1 MKKLFWFRAL
11 IALLLLADCAF
22 VILGMYVW
30 FMISAFVVASLALG
44 SIRHLHQT
52 TTTTAMSLIKDLGV
66 GALVTFGAVV
76 GVVLLLALVV
86 GTVWLFF
93 AVLNLICDHSGN
105 LITDIVTIDKHFY
118 CLFIGL
124 LFIIVTLGASV
135 YKD

>member
-86 GTVWLFF
+86 GTVCGVYGNSV
-93 AVLNLICDHSGN
+93 AACDKAY
-105 LITDIVTIDKHFY
+105 DIIAGERIAA
-118 CLFIGL
+118 L
-124 LFIIVTLGASV
+124 
-135 YKD
+135 